1 MKQIV
6 LSIEDRKY
14 NFFMELIKSFSFIKI
29 EKKNKLNASQIAY
42 VNGLK
47 EALEEVELHEKG
59 KTKSKLAK
67 DFLNEL

>member
-59 KTKSKLAK
+59 KTKSKLVK